1 MSCHAARA
9 EGGALF
15 AVGGRAGGFLARS
28 IVQSVTALHATAAQQ
43 APRTAPP
50 YPTAAGL
57 TRLELCYCGE
67 EGLPAVP
74 QHLGRL
80 SQLVSLSLKGAQ
92 LDSTSALEPL
102 AHCARLQVGGGV
114 GGWVRP
120 RRGGPSAWRLL
131 GQQPALGCCC
141 AESAACCVIRF
152 LGMKPGYETWPP
164 SADAQPVGLL
174 LGGGAALPGGAG
186 RDPDLP
192 HAQLQRQAG
201 GRGQRAAGEPR
212 V

>member
-102 AHCARLQVGGGV
+102 AHCARLQVGGWV
-114 GGWVRP
+114 GGWV
-120 RRGGPSAWRLL
+120 GG
-131 GQQPALGCCC
+131 C
-141 AESAACCVIRF
+141 AR
-152 LGMKPGYETWPP
+152 
-164 SADAQPVGLL
+164 
-174 LGGGAALPGGAG
+174 GGAG
-186 RDPDLP
+186 PVHGDCLGSSQQWGVVVRKAL
-192 HAQLQRQAG
+192 HAVLYAFW
-201 GRGQRAAGEPR
+201 